1 VKLSSFLLRSL
12 ATAALF
18 TVVASCSEN
27 LDSSGACPILC
38 PAVGG
43 DVQNITLDAVVFDT
57 TVNSLSGL
65 GSESSL
71 ILASRG
77 DTLDTR
83 IIIRF
88 DSLPATFVPANQPST
103 DITTV
108 DSAFI
113 QLKLDTLAIKG
124 AGPYDIDAFDVDT
137 TASDTSSAA
146 ILALFRPDRLISTQ
160 HLVRADLKDTVK
172 VYISNDVVLAKI
184 QAGARLRVGFQVRS
198 ATSTQLRIGS
208 AEGGVPPLLSFR
220 ATPDTTTHPLIVNP
234 VSTTPS
240 ADKIAASH
248 LTDYTVIAKGPPPA
262 PAGALAVGGFPP
274 RRVYI
279 RFDIPANIVDS
290 TTVVRATLLLNQIS
304 NPLLDPTDTVFIL
317 PQLVLA
323 GPAVTDPA
331 KAAQVVADIS
341 SDTAKVRPGDAGLTS
356 IEMARAFGI
365 WRTQKPDTLPRAIIL
380 KSLKEG
386 DTPLEVRFS
395 SVRDVSTALR
405 PRLRISYTSR
415 VPLRI
420 P

>member
-1 VKLSSFLLRSL
+1 VKLSSLLLRSL
-12 ATAALF
+12 AAAALF
-18 TVVASCSEN
+18 TVIASCSEN
-27 LDSSGACPILC
+27 LDNSGACPILC

-43 DVQNITLDAVVFDT
+43 DVQNITLDAIAFDT

-65 GSESSL
+65 GAEPSL

-83 IIIRF
+83 VIIRF
-88 DSLPATFVPANQPST
+88 DSLPASFTPANDTSQK
-103 DITTV
+103 ILTV
-108 DSAFI
+108 DSAYI
-113 QLKLDTLAIKG
+113 QLKVDTLAIKG
-124 AGPYDIDAFDVDT
+124 GGPFDIEAYDVDT
-137 TASDTSSAA
+137 TANDTSSAA

-160 HLVRADLKDTVK
+160 HLLLTDLKDTTK
-172 VYISNDVVLAKI
+172 YYIPNAVVLAKL
-184 QAGARLRVGFQVRS
+184 QAGARLRVGLRV
-198 ATSTQLRIGS
+198 TSPTSSQIRIAS
-208 AEGGVPPLLSFR
+208 AEGGFTPLLSFR
-220 ATPDTTTHPLIVNP
+220 ATPDTTTHPLIVSP

-240 ADKIAASH
+240 DDKIAASH
-248 LTDYTVIAKGPPPA
+248 LTDYTVVAKGPPPA
-262 PAGALAVGGFPP
+262 PPGVLVVGGFPP

-290 TTVVRATLLLNQIS
+290 TTVVRATLLLNLIS

-323 GPAVTDPA
+323 GPAVTDPT
-331 KAAQVVADIS
+331 KASQVIADIS
-341 SDTAKVRPGDAGLTS
+341 SDTAKVRPGDAGLTG

-380 KSLKEG
+380 RSLNEG
-386 DTPLEVRFS
+386 NTPLEVRFS
-395 SVRDVSTALR
+395 SIKDVSAILR